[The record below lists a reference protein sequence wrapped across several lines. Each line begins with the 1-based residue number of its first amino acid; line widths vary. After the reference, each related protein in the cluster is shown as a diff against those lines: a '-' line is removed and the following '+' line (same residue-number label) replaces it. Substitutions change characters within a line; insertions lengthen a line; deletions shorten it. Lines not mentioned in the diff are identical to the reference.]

1 MRRFD
6 RVIAVSSEMAAQ
18 VGDGR
23 GVERVSILRN
33 WADLGANG
41 RGAAEM
47 VREFY
52 GIDEDCVVVLY
63 SGSIGR
69 KQGLDTLIRAAGL
82 TAGREICFVVCGE
95 GPGMDE
101 IKQTAWSSGNVRFL
115 PLQDEKRHRLL
126 LCRADI
132 HLILQRGGAC
142 GAFMP
147 SKLANICS
155 CGGALICSADR
166 DCELSRMVAAAGGMI
181 VGAESPGE
189 LSRGI
194 VELAGDGQRRRAMG
208 ERARSFAGTYFDKQS
223 ALTILE
229 SLIAS

>member
-1 MRRFD
+1 MF
-6 RVIAVSSEMAAQ
+6 
-18 VGDGR
+18 
-23 GVERVSILRN
+23 
-33 WADLGANG
+33 
-41 RGAAEM
+41 
-47 VREFY
+47 

-69 KQGLDTLIRAAGL
+69 KQGLDTLVRAAGL
-82 TAGREICFVVCGE
+82 TGARKICFVVCAE

-101 IKQTAWSSGNVRFL
+101 LKQAASDAVNIRFL
-115 PLQDEKRHRLL
+115 PLQDEKSHRLL

-155 CGGALICSADR
+155 CGGALICAADR
-166 DCELSRMVAAAGGMI
+166 DCELSRMVESAGGMI
-181 VGAESPGE
+181 VDAESPE
-189 LSRGI
+189 ALSRALD
-194 VELAGDGQRRRAMG
+194 ELAGDGQRRREMG
-208 ERARSFAGTYFDKQS
+208 RRARRFAGTYFDKQS

-229 SLIAS
+229 SLIASCPGENPACEPAPNIR